1 MPALWPVPS
10 SGLPSNVRIAVMH
23 CGAVGLG
30 TALLLARHHQVV
42 IADADPH
49 RVHLVNAGCSP
60 LDEPGMTA
68 QLQHESLRLRATTSW
83 DDALEHADYTI
94 VTTPTHFDPVFRSV
108 DTRALD
114 ECLEAVQ
121 RLNPR
126 TVVVISSNLPVGYTQ
141 RHNLGSDASPAIVA
155 PVVLRPGCAYQ
166 DRIRPARLVIGE
178 RSMRAATLALLM
190 RDSLCNATLPVVFTH
205 ATEAEAIYLFEQKRL
220 LQDGELS
227 YAEVARYATRHGL
240 DLGQLLDGLDLDG
253 LPELAYERYPTPG
266 NWIEL
271 PAPATAAAA

>member
-10 SGLPSNVRIAVMH
+10 SGLPSNARIAVMH

-30 TALLLARHHQVV
+30 TAILLARHHQVV
-42 IADADPH
+42 IADSDPE
-49 RVHLVNAGCSP
+49 RVHQVNAGCSP
-60 LDEPGMTA
+60 LDEPDMTA

-83 DDALEHADYTI
+83 EDALEQADFTI
-94 VTTPTHFDPVFRSV
+94 VTTPTHYDPMFGSV

-121 RLNPR
+121 RLNPQ
-126 TVVVISSNLPVGYTQ
+126 TVVAISSNLPVGYTR
-141 RHNLGSDASPAIVA
+141 RHNLCSDASPAIVA

-166 DRIRPARLVIGE
+166 DRTRPARLVIGE
-178 RSMRAATLALLM
+178 RSMRAAKLAWLL
-190 RDSLCNATLPVVFTH
+190 RDSLCDGSLPVVFTH

-220 LQDGELS
+220 LQGGELS

-240 DLGQLLDGLDLDG
+240 DLGQLLEGLDLDG
-253 LPELAYERYPTPG
+253 LPELAYVRFPAPG
-266 NWIEL
+266 QWIEL
-271 PAPATAAAA
+271 PAPAAAA